1 MTAASEERDLKPK
14 LTAVL
19 LLIVLTPLAIVGWLG
34 AKLVQDEQAMVR
46 QRVEE
51 LAVGQLQAI
60 DAAIATALDSD
71 QQELLREMRPIAA
84 SREEWRRRSRVSAL
98 ATQFYVLDEAGQLQY
113 PPVGSP
119 QELSA
124 TEREALQRTASIW
137 DGGDLVASAE
147 ESAATAESGWKAWY
161 WGNGLQMMLWT
172 REGQRIG
179 AAEVNR
185 SRLLAD
191 LVAALPETDA
201 MAPQLRDGRI
211 QLLDSTGAL
220 LYQWGAV
227 AEGEALECV
236 ARIPLRA
243 PLSAWSLEYVATG
256 GGTPGSMGTGEMLLT
271 VVPSLI
277 ALALAVTGLAV
288 YFYREQSREAR
299 EAAQRVSFVNQVSH
313 ELKTP
318 LTNIRMY
325 AELLEKETDENDAKL
340 QRYLGVI
347 VAESQR
353 LSRLIANVLT
363 FSRGQRQALQL
374 HPLRA
379 VPDDVIRAVMEQF
392 APSLEA
398 GGIAAEL
405 DLAATRECLLDAD
418 VLGQIVGNLVSN
430 VEKYGAAGKWMRVES
445 RQSEGEIRVTVEDR
459 GPGVPAGERE
469 RIFAAFYR
477 IHSSLTEGV
486 SGTGIG
492 LSIARELA
500 RLHGGDV
507 VLEEDK
513 QDGARF
519 RVTLR
524 CGKVRADERRE
535 GERG

>member
-1 MTAASEERDLKPK
+1 LKPK

-51 LAVGQLQAI
+51 LTVGQLQAI
-60 DAAIATALDSD
+60 DAAVATALDSY

-84 SREEWRRRSRVSAL
+84 GREEWRRRSRVSAL
-98 ATQFYVLDEAGQLQY
+98 ATQFYVLDEAGQLQF

-119 QELSA
+119 QDLSV

-137 DGGDLVASAE
+137 DGGDLLASAE

-185 SRLLAD
+185 TRLLAD

-227 AEGEALECV
+227 PEGEALERV

-243 PLSAWSLEYVATG
+243 PLSAWSLEYMAAG
-256 GGTPGSMGTGEMLLT
+256 GGTPGGVGTGGMLLT

-325 AELLEKETDENDAKL
+325 AELLEKETDENNAKL

-363 FSRGQRQALQL
+363 FSRGQRQSLQL
-374 HPLRA
+374 HLLGA
-379 VPDDVIRAVMEQF
+379 VPDEVIRTVMEQF
-392 APSLEA
+392 GPSLEA
-398 GGIAAEL
+398 RGIAVEL
-405 DLAATRECLLDAD
+405 DLAAERECLLDAD

-430 VEKYGAAGKWMRVES
+430 VEKYGAAGKWMRVAS
-445 RQSEGEIRVTVEDR
+445 RQSEEELLVTVEDR
-459 GPGVPAGERE
+459 GPGVPVGERE

-477 IHSSLTEGV
+477 IHNSLTEGV

-513 QDGARF
+513 QEGARF

-524 CGKVRADERRE
+524 CGRNKADNRAEE
-535 GERG
+535 ERG

>member
-1 MTAASEERDLKPK
+1 MKPK

-51 LAVGQLQAI
+51 LTVGQLRAI
-60 DAAIATALDSD
+60 DAAIATALDSY
-71 QQELLREMRPIAA
+71 QQELLREMRPLAA
-84 SREEWRRRSRVSAL
+84 DREEWRRRSRVSAL

-119 QELSA
+119 QELSV
-124 TEREALQRTASIW
+124 TEREALQRTAPIW

-172 REGQRIG
+172 RAGRRIG

-185 SRLLAD
+185 TRLLAD
-191 LVAALPETDA
+191 LVATLPETDA
-201 MAPQLRDGRI
+201 VAPQLRGGRI

-227 AEGEALECV
+227 AEGEGAALERV

-243 PLSAWSLEYVATG
+243 PLSAWSLEYVAAG
-256 GGTPGSMGTGEMLLT
+256 GGTPGGVGTGEMLLT

-277 ALALAVTGLAV
+277 ALALAVTGMAV
-288 YFYREQSREAR
+288 YFYREQSREMR
-299 EAAQRVSFVNQVSH
+299 EAEQRVSFVNQVSH

-374 HPLRA
+374 RLLGA
-379 VPDDVIRAVMEQF
+379 VPDEVIGTVMEQF

-398 GGIAAEL
+398 RGIAAEL
-405 DLAATRECLLDAD
+405 DLAAAKECLLDAD

-430 VEKYGAAGKWMRVES
+430 VEKYGAAGKWLRVAS
-445 RQSEGEIRVTVEDR
+445 RQSEGELQVTVEDR
-459 GPGVPAGERE
+459 GPGVPPGERE

-477 IHSSLTEGV
+477 IHNSLTEGV

-507 VLEEDK
+507 VLEEER
-513 QDGARF
+513 QQGARF

-524 CGKVRADERRE
+524 CGKCDADDRAE
-535 GERG
+535 GGRG